1 MLREQEMS
9 SIPSKQSKIPFRH
22 DIQGLRAV
30 SVLLVILFHAGI
42 TGFDAGYLG
51 VDIFFVI
58 SGYWMTMLIMRDLEQ
73 GTFRFRDFYARRI
86 RRILPALY
94 FSLLLTLVIAWF
106 VLWPQDF
113 RDFMKVLG
121 STVLLFSNNVLW
133 ILGDGYFAP
142 EMEYQPLLHMWSLS
156 VEEQFYL
163 FFPLFLFL
171 TGFLWKGLRYA
182 LALLV
187 TVASFGW
194 AIWFFSASADGPSYV
209 FYQLPGRIWEFAVG
223 GMAAWW
229 VMNEKPVFSW
239 LGYLGVSMILF
250 VLVMHEPTDQGA
262 GIGMLLVVLGAVF
275 LLLPGTATGR
285 FMPSQVL
292 ALPVLVW
299 VGGVSFSLYLVHQP
313 ILAFARHF
321 GEINPLILLLLSLG
335 GGLPLAGMMNKYIED
350 PFRNPDRI
358 QRSQLIAGMSV
369 STIVLVGIAIYAVEN
384 KGLPDRFDALTTQI
398 TETAWGSPLRKK
410 CHDVDPGE
418 ACVHFGD
425 IKPTW
430 VILGDS
436 HVPALAYALGKRLQ
450 KDERSF
456 LHLSVSGC
464 GLASEDERCAKWYS
478 SAIERVMGDDNLKYV
493 VLSSRFASQM
503 YGKHQDV
510 WPNIPRKKSDRE
522 RDRIKEAYTGMIDA
536 FVGKGK
542 KVLWVQQA
550 PEVGLNL
557 SAVMRQAIAQQG
569 NAVSVPKGWWEKR
582 TAGFEEYFSQLK
594 SRVVFINPADIF
606 CDNSDC
612 YAVKDGVSLYRDRDH
627 MSLSAAYKIVEKM
640 DDMQLFMRW

>member
-30 SVLLVILFHAGI
+30 SVLLVILFHSGI

-58 SGYWMTMLIMRDLEQ
+58 SGYWMTMLILRDLEQ
-73 GTFRFRDFYARRI
+73 GTFRFRDFYARRV

-94 FSLLLTLVIAWF
+94 FSLLLTLIVAWF

-171 TGFLWKGLRYA
+171 TGFLWKKLRYS
-182 LALLV
+182 LAILA
-187 TVASFGW
+187 TAASFIW
-194 AIWFFSASADGPSYV
+194 ATWFFSASADGPSYV

-229 VMNEKPVFSW
+229 VMREKPVFSW
-239 LGYLGVSMILF
+239 LGYLGLAMIF
-250 VLVMHEPTDQGA
+250 SVLVLHESTDQGP
-262 GIGMLLVVLGAVF
+262 GIGMLLVVTGSAF
-275 LLLPGTATGR
+275 LLLPSSATGR
-285 FMPSQVL
+285 LTPAQLL
-292 ALPVLVW
+292 ALPILVW
-299 VGGVSFSLYLVHQP
+299 IGGISFSLYLVHQP

-321 GEINPLILLLLSLG
+321 GEINPLTLLLLSLG
-335 GGLPLAGMMNKYIED
+335 LGLPLAGMMKKYIED
-350 PFRNPDRI
+350 PFRNPVRVT
-358 QRSQLIAGMSV
+358 RNRLTVVMGV
-369 STIVLVGIAIYAVEN
+369 STLLLVGVAIYAVEN

-410 CHDVDPGE
+410 CHDVDPDD
-418 ACVHFGD
+418 ACVHFGN

-436 HVPALAYALGKRLQ
+436 HVPALAYALGERLQ
-450 KDERSF
+450 RKGKSI

-464 GLASEDERCAKWYS
+464 GLANERPRCRDWYS
-478 SAIERVMGDDNLKYV
+478 KAVELILKDDALKIV
-493 VLSSRFASQM
+493 VLSVRFASKM
-503 YGKHQDV
+503 YGDHKDAWPDV
-510 WPNIPRKKSDRE
+510 PRLRTDEVRE
-522 RDRIKEAYTGMIDA
+522 RIKKEYTEAVDQLILA
-536 FVGKGK
+536 GKQ
-542 KVLWVQQA
+542 VIWIQQA

-557 SAVMRQAIAQQG
+557 SVVMRQAVENEG
-569 NAVSVPKGWWEKR
+569 NAISVSREWWKAR
-582 TAGFEEYFSQLK
+582 TDGVESYFNMLRD
-594 SRVVFINPADIF
+594 RVVFIDPANIF
-606 CDNSDC
+606 CGESDC
-612 YAVKDGVSLYRDRDH
+612 YAVKNGVSRYRDRDH
-627 MSLSAAYKIVEKM
+627 MSLSAAREVVNEI
-640 DDMQLFMRW
+640 DFNDFFD

>member
-9 SIPSKQSKIPFRH
+9 SIPSKQPKIPFRQ

-30 SVLLVILFHAGI
+30 SVLLVILFHSGI

-171 TGFLWKGLRYA
+171 TGFLWKKLRYS
-182 LALLV
+182 LAILAAV
-187 TVASFGW
+187 TSFSW
-194 AIWFFSASADGPSYV
+194 AIWFFSTSADGPSYV

-229 VMNEKPVFSW
+229 VMREKPIFSW
-239 LGYLGVSMILF
+239 LGHLGVVMILL
-250 VLVMHEPTDQGA
+250 VLVMHKPTDQGP
-262 GIGMLLVVLGAVF
+262 GIGMLLVVVGAAF

-285 FMPSQVL
+285 LTPAQLL
-292 ALPVLVW
+292 ALPILVW
-299 VGGVSFSLYLVHQP
+299 IGGISFSLYLVHQP

-335 GGLPLAGMMNKYIED
+335 LGLPLAGMMKKYIED
-350 PFRNPDRI
+350 PFRNPVRVT
-358 QRSQLIAGMSV
+358 RNRLIAVMGV
-369 STIVLVGIAIYAVEN
+369 STLLLVGVAIYAVEN

-418 ACVHFGD
+418 ACIHFGD
-425 IKPTW
+425 IKPSW

-436 HVPALAYALGKRLQ
+436 HVPALAYALGERLQ
-450 KDERSF
+450 KDNQSV

-464 GLASEDERCAKWYS
+464 GLADERDRCRTWYAKAVERILEDEK
-478 SAIERVMGDDNLKYV
+478 LKHV
-493 VLSSRFASQM
+493 VLSSRFAAQM
-503 YGKHQDV
+503 YGNHKDI
-510 WPNIPRKKSDRE
+510 WPEVPRLQSDKIRE
-522 RDRIKEAYTGMIDA
+522 RVKKEYADTIDQFISA
-536 FVGKGK
+536 GKQ
-542 KVLWVQQA
+542 VVWVQQA

-557 SAVMRQAIAQQG
+557 SAAMRE
-569 NAVSVPKGWWEKR
+569 AVANNGESISVSRDWWEKR
-582 TAGFEEYFSQLK
+582 TEGFKEYYETL
-594 SRVVFINPADIF
+594 REVIFIDPASLL
-606 CDNSDC
+606 CDDQNC
-612 YAVKDGVSLYRDRDH
+612 YAVKGGVTQYRDRDH
-627 MSLSAAYKIVEKM
+627 ISLSAARNIVVEMERQK
-640 DDMQLFMRW
+640 LFR